1 MFTKKNRTKNRTFT
15 NNSKTLKKYSRKM
28 RRKYIYKKCGG
39 DMNNR
44 KINETKIEL
53 IMNPNTS
60 KKYTREQ
67 KDDNKEYETGDF
79 TVNVYNKDANMLK
92 YLKKKLNSV
101 DSFLANILNECS
113 DWTCMTK
120 KKLPLISKQTIVY
133 KDDKDTYAR
142 KN

>member
-1 MFTKKNRTKNRTFT
+1 
-15 NNSKTLKKYSRKM
+15 M

-39 DMNNR
+39 DIPNNR
-44 KINETKIEL
+44 EINETKIEL

-67 KDDNKEYETGDF
+67 PDDNKEYETGDF
-79 TVNVYNKDANMLK
+79 TVNVYNKDANMLN

-101 DSFLANILNECS
+101 DSLLANILNECS